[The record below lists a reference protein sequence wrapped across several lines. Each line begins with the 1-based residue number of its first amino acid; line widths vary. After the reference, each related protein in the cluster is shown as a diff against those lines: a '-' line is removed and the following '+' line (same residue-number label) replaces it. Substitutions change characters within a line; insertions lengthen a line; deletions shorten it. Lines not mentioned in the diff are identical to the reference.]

1 MNEYL
6 NHFFFGIYPY
16 IAISVFL
23 LGSLARFEREQ
34 YTWKSDSSQLLKRGQ
49 LRWGSNL
56 FHLGIIALFFTHLV
70 GLLTPLAVF
79 HAFGITVQMKQMMA
93 IVGGLSLGLVCLG
106 GLLILIHRRV
116 TEPRIRANTKWTDWL
131 TVLWILLTLLLGLAT
146 IPVSMQHGDGHTML
160 ALMDW
165 AKHLVL
171 LQSDAPLYMLAVPAI
186 YKLHMVVGMT
196 LFMIFPFT
204 RLVHAFSGFAAV
216 GYVTRS
222 WQLVRRK

>member
-16 IAISVFL
+16 IAMSVFL

-106 GLLILIHRRV
+106 GLLILIHRRA

-146 IPVSMQHGDGHTML
+146 IPVSMQHSDGHTML

-165 AKHLVL
+165 AKHVVT

-196 LFMIFPFT
+196 LFVIFPFT